1 MQKKDNDAYDYLEMA
16 QNTFDAKE
24 AIRYAQKALKLDPYC
39 LDAELIIAQAKS
51 NDMEEL
57 KKNMEKVIRKG
68 EEQFAQRN
76 ISKELPVYFK

>member
-1 MQKKDNDAYDYLEMA
+1 MA

-68 EEQFAQRN
+68 EEQLAQRN
-76 ISKELPVYFK
+76 ISKELPV